1 MVAVVLYGYVM
12 NLLEALQDAI
22 DRTLL
27 KNAVAG
33 NDNFFSF
40 EEVIEAH
47 NQAHNVEVQV
57 EDFTK

>member
-1 MVAVVLYGYVM
+1 MM
-12 NLLEALQDAI
+12 I
-22 DRTLL
+22 
-27 KNAVAG
+27 
-33 NDNFFSF
+33 FFSF